1 MPRLVEV
8 PIAVAV
14 ALEEWGV
21 QIGEAGRGRWERK
34 VGPAKYDR
42 ERERER
48 DQGKRKMPEKREGH
62 KKRYCKQAKA
72 EEKLQQASY
81 SQICL
86 FVCMNG

>member
-42 ERERER
+42 ERETREKER
-48 DQGKRKMPEKREGH
+48 CL
-62 KKRYCKQAKA
+62 KKRRAQRKILQANEGRRKA
-72 EEKLQQASY
+72 TASE
-81 SQICL
+81 L
-86 FVCMNG
+86 